1 MLKVDP
7 QQLSM
12 PDINPEKVCFIVEK
26 ARELFSEDIGV
37 DADASNPSDDGER
50 QALTDAA
57 DAPIRSELVQFIDDL
72 DVDEQNALV
81 ALVWI
86 GRDDFEPEHWEA
98 AVALA
103 AERREQPTSDYLLGM
118 PLLPDYL
125 EEALSSYG
133 RSCRDFG

>member
-1 MLKVDP
+1 M
-7 QQLSM
+7 
-12 PDINPEKVCFIVEK
+12 
-26 ARELFSEDIGV
+26 
-37 DADASNPSDDGER
+37 
-50 QALTDAA
+50 
-57 DAPIRSELVQFIDDL
+57 QFIDDL